1 MILDDV
7 KFTTSQIERIERKVA
22 FYNTEE
28 GEKEIFNLLVDAK
41 LFEIIRTD
49 EELAVRNY
57 AIAKLT
63 ELGFNQEDKLRKVI
77 HEMLQW
83 PAVLDRKHKE
93 TSDGND

>member
-1 MILDDV
+1 MILQDR
-7 KFTTSQIERIERKVA
+7 KFTKEQIERLERKMA

-28 GEKEIFNLLVDAK
+28 GEREIFNLLVDAK
-41 LFEIIRTD
+41 LFEICTAED
-49 EELAVRNY
+49 LPLRNY

-63 ELGFNQEDKLRKVI
+63 ELGFNQEDKIRKVI
-77 HEMLQW
+77 HEMLQM